1 MLTIIPL
8 TGPLR
13 WCESC
18 PMSSDKQGSL
28 VQAGQIALNSL
39 KQHFDSVN
47 IPKGL
52 SFMILS

>member
-1 MLTIIPL
+1 MIIPL

-47 IPKGL
+47 IQKGL